1 MFICSFFIV
10 IFAQFLFTITK
21 FVQMRFLRF
30 LAIRLSIVLVLSV
43 PVSVLAGSYAG
54 MSDGLEVEADNHV
67 LSESD
72 TVADGMTRRDL
83 RLVGRMNSP
92 ASQKFDKIT
101 SSRTFGILAPALP
114 AIVLGTSLKFEDNDY
129 SGYANSYKSVF
140 RNKFDDYLQYAPA
153 AVLLGMKIGGV
164 KGRSTWGCM
173 LTADAFSVALMTGAV
188 NLLKHTMDTRRPDG
202 SAYNSFPSGH
212 TATAFMTATMLNKEF
227 GNLSP
232 WVTMGSYTMAVAT
245 GIGRQLNMR
254 HWGSDIIV
262 GAGIGIL
269 ATELGYLFADL
280 IFKDKG
286 LKNVPESLP
295 EWGWDR
301 KPSFF
306 RLVAG
311 AELVLGGYY
320 LPDGTYINVKAGNGA
335 GYEGAWFP
343 HRNVGIG
350 ASFRVGNNVVAL
362 NDEILEGWLGYMAPY
377 AGVFY
382 SVPLSKRW
390 SWDAKTLAGYNFF
403 WHKDSWDE
411 YGMPRSYGS
420 FGMMLGTSL
429 SFLATDDLR
438 VSLLADYNL
447 ITRSPLEPSRC
458 QHNLLVGGAASVMF

>member
-1 MFICSFFIV
+1 M
-10 IFAQFLFTITK
+10 
-21 FVQMRFLRF
+21 MRFLKF
-30 LAIRLSIVLVLSV
+30 LAILTFFIGFV
-43 PVSVLAGSYAG
+43 P
-54 MSDGLEVEADNHV
+54 
-67 LSESD
+67 
-72 TVADGMTRRDL
+72 TVAFSDVLYGLPDCPAEEAALALPDDSVMSAPSPRDV
-83 RLVGRMNSP
+83 RLINRLNSP
-92 ASQKFDKIT
+92 AALKLDKIT
-101 SSRTFGILAPALP
+101 SSKTFSILAPALP
-114 AIVLGTSLKFEDNDY
+114 AIILGTSLKFEDNKFSTY
-129 SGYANSYKSVF
+129 ENRYTTVFHSG
-140 RNKFDDYLQYAPA
+140 FDDWLQYAPA
-153 AVLLGMKIGGV
+153 AVMLGMKIGGV
-164 KGRSTWGCM
+164 KGRSSWGRM
-173 LTADAFSVALMTGAV
+173 LASDAFSVALVAGSVT
-188 NLLKHTMDTRRPDG
+188 LLKHTMDTRRPDG

-212 TATAFMTATMLNKEF
+212 TAKAFMTATMLNKEF

-245 GIGRQLNMR
+245 GVGRQLNMR
-254 HWGSDIIV
+254 HWGSDIIT

-286 LKNVPESLP
+286 LKDVPETLP
-295 EWGWDR
+295 EWDWDR

-320 LPDGTYINVKAGNGA
+320 LSDGTYINVKAGNGV

-343 HRNVGIG
+343 HRNIGVG
-350 ASFRVGNNVVAL
+350 ASFRIGNNVVAL
-362 NDEILEGWLGYMAPY
+362 NDEILEGWLGYIAPY

-382 SVPLSKRW
+382 SVPLTGRW

-403 WHKDSWDE
+403 WHKDSWND

-420 FGMMLGTSL
+420 FGAMFGTSL

-447 ITRSPLEPSRC
+447 IAKSPFQPGRC

>member
-1 MFICSFFIV
+1 M
-10 IFAQFLFTITK
+10 
-21 FVQMRFLRF
+21 MRFLKF
-30 LAIRLSIVLVLSV
+30 LAILTSFIGFV
-43 PVSVLAGSYAG
+43 P
-54 MSDGLEVEADNHV
+54 
-67 LSESD
+67 
-72 TVADGMTRRDL
+72 TVAFSDVLCGLPDCPAEEAALALPTDSVMPAPSPRDV
-83 RLVGRMNSP
+83 RLINRLNSP
-92 ASQKFDKIT
+92 AALKLDKIT
-101 SSRTFGILAPALP
+101 SSKTFSILAPALP
-114 AIVLGTSLKFEDNDY
+114 TIILGTSLKFEDNEFTTY
-129 SGYANSYKSVF
+129 ENRYTSVF
-140 RNKFDDYLQYAPA
+140 HSGFDDWLQYAPA
-153 AVLLGMKIGGV
+153 AVMLGMKLGGV
-164 KGRSTWGCM
+164 KGRSSWGRM
-173 LTADAFSVALMTGAV
+173 LASDAFSVALVAGSVT
-188 NLLKHTMDTRRPDG
+188 LLKHTMDTRRPDG
-202 SAYNSFPSGH
+202 SSYNSFPSGH
-212 TATAFMTATMLNKEF
+212 TAKAFMTATMLNKEF

-245 GIGRQLNMR
+245 GVGRQLNMR
-254 HWGSDIIV
+254 HWGSDIIT

-286 LKNVPESLP
+286 LKDVPETLP
-295 EWGWDR
+295 EWDWDR

-320 LPDGTYINVKAGNGA
+320 LSDGTYINVKAGNGV

-343 HRNVGIG
+343 HRNIGVG
-350 ASFRVGNNVVAL
+350 ASFRIGNNVVAL

-403 WHKDSWDE
+403 WHKDSWND

-420 FGMMLGTSL
+420 FGAVLGTSL

-447 ITRSPLEPSRC
+447 IAKSPFQPGRC

>member
-1 MFICSFFIV
+1 
-10 IFAQFLFTITK
+10 
-21 FVQMRFLRF
+21 MRFLRF
-30 LAIRLSIVLVLSV
+30 VTVLSLLVLLV
-43 PVSVLAGSYAG
+43 PVAISAELLCELSGYKT
-54 MSDGLEVEADNHV
+54 DNVE
-67 LSESD
+67 
-72 TVADGMTRRDL
+72 TVCREDSISSNLTSCDL
-83 RLVGRMNSP
+83 RLINRMNSP
-92 ASQKFDKIT
+92 TALRLDNI
-101 SSRTFGILAPALP
+101 SSSKTFSILAPSLP
-114 AIVLGTSLKFEDNDY
+114 IILLGTSLKFEDNDFSAY
-129 SGYANSYKSVF
+129 TNRYTSVF
-140 RNKFDDYLQYAPA
+140 HSCFDDYLQYVPA
-153 AVLLGMKIGGV
+153 AVMLGMKIGGV
-164 KGRSTWGCM
+164 KGRSSWGRM
-173 LTADAFSVALMTGAV
+173 LTSDIFTVALMKGSVIAI
-188 NLLKHTMDTRRPDG
+188 KYFMDTRRPDG

-227 GNLSP
+227 GELSP
-232 WVTMGSYTMAVAT
+232 WVTMGSYTMAVAI
-245 GIGRQLNMR
+245 GVGRQLNMR

-286 LKNVPESLP
+286 LKYAPESLP
-295 EWGWDR
+295 KWEWNR

-320 LPDGTYINVKAGNGA
+320 LPDGTYINIKSGNGV

-343 HRNVGIG
+343 HRNIGVG

-362 NDEILEGWLGYMAPY
+362 NEEILEGWLGYMAPY

-403 WHKDSWDE
+403 WHKDSWDA

-420 FGMMLGTSL
+420 AGVMLGTSF
-429 SFLATDDLR
+429 SFLATDDLSI
-438 VSLLADYNL
+438 SLLADYNL
-447 ITRSPLEPSRC
+447 VAKSPVEPARC

>member
-1 MFICSFFIV
+1 
-10 IFAQFLFTITK
+10 
-21 FVQMRFLRF
+21 MRFLKKITVLLLF
-30 LAIRLSIVLVLSV
+30 VQILPLSALAETTGVLEYMTATENDTSSANTDTLSLSLRDMRLIS
-43 PVSVLAGSYAG
+43 
-54 MSDGLEVEADNHV
+54 
-67 LSESD
+67 
-72 TVADGMTRRDL
+72 
-83 RLVGRMNSP
+83 RMNSP
-92 ASQKFDKIT
+92 AALKLDKI
-101 SSRTFGILAPALP
+101 SSSKTFSVLAPALP
-114 AIVLGTSLKFEDNDY
+114 AILLGTSLKFEDNDFSTY
-129 SGYANSYKSVF
+129 TNRYTSIFHNCY
-140 RNKFDDYLQYAPA
+140 DDYLQYAPA
-153 AVLLGMKIGGV
+153 AVMLGMKIGGV
-164 KGRSTWGCM
+164 RGRSSWGRM
-173 LTADAFSVALMTGAV
+173 LTSDAFTIALMTGAV
-188 NLLKHTMDTRRPDG
+188 NLIKYTMDTRRPDG

-245 GIGRQLNMR
+245 GVGRQLNLR

-286 LKNVPESLP
+286 LKYVPETLP
-295 EWGWDR
+295 EWDWDR

-306 RLVAG
+306 RLFAG

-320 LPDGTYINVKAGNGA
+320 LPDGTYINIKAGNGV

-362 NDEILEGWLGYMAPY
+362 NEEILEGWMGYMAPY
-377 AGVFY
+377 AGAFY

-420 FGMMLGTSL
+420 FGVMLGTSL

-438 VSLLADYNL
+438 VSMLADYNF
-447 ITRSPLEPSRC
+447 IAKSPFEPGRS